1 MNARPLSLLL
11 VTEDR
16 RFLRQLSR
24 FLQAFGY
31 QLHQVADKHQAA
43 FALEG
48 LRPDLLI
55 VDADPEL
62 AGALELCRLASGQ
75 DRLGYIYT
83 VLMIRQ
89 AKASDL
95 RQALEAGVDDF
106 LAKPVVYAELLV
118 RLRAAARMLEFER
131 RIRQQADL
139 EPVCGLP
146 SRAAFFRQLERERR
160 ALDGHTPRA
169 ACVLLDVDY
178 FGRINHRYGHTAGDA
193 LLGNVAAKMREL
205 WAPPASLASLGGGQF
220 AVLLPD
226 SSDVDATSLAEQVR
240 QALAATEFFVGE
252 DSVRL
257 TFSLGV
263 AALESGDRSPQQV
276 LERAATALQI
286 AKNSGRDC
294 VVQFGQFDGETG
306 AWSELA
312 APGKLFERT
321 VARDVMTPWTLQLQ
335 ADHGLRESLA
345 LLRHARLNA
354 APVVDGQGNHV
365 GVLFDSQRLQKPG
378 DGDRRSRR
386 VAEVMATDVPCCEED
401 TSFSR
406 LMEIFTQD
414 ACSLI
419 GILHNGKPTGFVTAE
434 GLASL
439 GKPLTADHFLPS
451 ESYSVTS
458 DYLRVADA
466 AVEQAS

>member
-1 MNARPLSLLL
+1 MSSRPLSLLL

-31 QLHQVADKHQAA
+31 QLRQVADLHQAA
-43 FALEG
+43 TVLDG
-48 LRPDLLI
+48 PRPDLLI

-62 AGALELCRLASGQ
+62 PEALELCRLASSGD

-83 VLMIRQ
+83 MLMIRQ
-89 AKASDL
+89 PRADDL

-118 RLRAAARMLEFER
+118 RLRAAARTLEFER
-131 RIRQQADL
+131 RVRQQADL
-139 EPVCGLP
+139 EPVSGLP
-146 SRAAFFRQLERERR
+146 SRAAFFRHLERERR
-160 ALDGHTPRA
+160 KPDGGA
-169 ACVLLDVDY
+169 ACVLLDIDHLR
-178 FGRINHRYGHTAGDA
+178 RINYLHGHAAGNA
-193 LLGNVAAKMREL
+193 LLQNVAARLREL
-205 WAPPASLASLGGGQF
+205 CLPPAVLASFGGGQF
-220 AVLLPD
+220 AVLLPGC
-226 SSDVDATSLAEQVR
+226 SDAEAAAQAEQIR
-240 QALAATEFFVGE
+240 QALIATEFSADRAVL
-252 DSVRL
+252 RL
-257 TFSLGV
+257 TFSLGI
-263 AALESGDRSPQQV
+263 ASLEPQDRSPQPA
-276 LERAATALQI
+276 LDRAMTALQL

-294 VVQFGQFDGETG
+294 IVQFGQFDGETR

-335 ADHGLRESLA
+335 AEQGLREALA
-345 LLRHARLNA
+345 LLRQTRLTA
-354 APVVDGQGNHV
+354 APVVDAQGNHV
-365 GVLFDSQRLQKPG
+365 GMLFDSDRLTTSG
-378 DGDRRSRR
+378 EAEHRTRR
-386 VAEVMATDVPCCEED
+386 VAEVMTADVPYCEED

-419 GILHNGKPTGFVTAE
+419 SILHNGKPTGFVTAE

-439 GKPLTADHFLPS
+439 GKPLFADHFAPS
-451 ESYSVTS
+451 GPFSIAC
-458 DYLRVADA
+458 DYLRVADDP
-466 AVEQAS
+466 VELTP